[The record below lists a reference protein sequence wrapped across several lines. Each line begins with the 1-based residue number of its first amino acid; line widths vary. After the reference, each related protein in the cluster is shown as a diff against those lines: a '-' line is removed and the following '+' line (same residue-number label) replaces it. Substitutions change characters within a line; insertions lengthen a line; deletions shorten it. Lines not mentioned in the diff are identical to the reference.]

1 MKTPFVVER
10 NPRPEPSARQLAAWM
25 SKVTIRLAAPSD
37 GPALL
42 RLAALDSASALRG
55 TVLVAEQDDQL
66 VAARS
71 LRDGRSIADPFLHT
85 DHLRALLAVHAAAA
99 SEPQRHRGGQ
109 PLLGALGRLAP
120 SS

>member
-1 MKTPFVVER
+1 MEAPFLVER
-10 NPRPEPSARQLAAWM
+10 SPARQLAAWM
-25 SKVTIRLAAPSD
+25 STVTIRLATASD

-55 TVLVAEQDDQL
+55 PALVAEQDDRL

-71 LRDGRSIADPFLHT
+71 LQDGRTIADPFVHT
-85 DHLRALLAVHAAAA
+85 EHLRALLAVQAAAA
-99 SEPQRHRGGQ
+99 GEPQRHRGGL
-109 PLLGALGRLAP
+109 PLLGGLARLAP